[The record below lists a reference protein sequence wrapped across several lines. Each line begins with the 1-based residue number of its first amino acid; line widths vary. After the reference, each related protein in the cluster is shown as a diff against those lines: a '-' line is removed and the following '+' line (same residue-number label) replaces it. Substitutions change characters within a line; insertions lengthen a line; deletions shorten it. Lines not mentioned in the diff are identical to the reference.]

1 MNMTPNLK
9 AFLDMIAFS
18 EIGAKL
24 LAVSDN
30 GYDVIVGSTPNKP
43 NLLPH
48 YDDCNRQVISLKNGI
63 KSTASG
69 RYQILARFYD
79 AYKKQLCLPDFS
91 PDSQD
96 KIALQLIKEC
106 KALDDIEAGNFDSA
120 IYKCRSRW
128 ASLPA
133 ANYGQHENT
142 LASLRDAFVAAGGT
156 LAQAQA

>member
-1 MNMTPNLK
+1 MTPNQK

-18 EIGAKL
+18 ENGEKL

-30 GYDVIVGSTPNKP
+30 GYDVIVGSTPTKP

-48 YDDCNRQVISLKNGI
+48 YDDCNRKVVSLKNGI

-69 RYQILARFYD
+69 RYQILSRYYD
-79 AYKKQLCLPDFS
+79 AYKKQLGLPDFS

-106 KALDDIEAGNFDSA
+106 HALGDIESGNFVSA
-120 IYKCRSRW
+120 VGKCASRW
-128 ASLPA
+128 ASLTGSP
-133 ANYGQHENT
+133 YGQHTHPIET
-142 LASLRDAFVAAGGT
+142 LRDAFVAAGGQ
-156 LAQAQA
+156 LAEAQA